1 VTDIPRHARLWADC
15 DGPSAKEPD
24 MADNP
29 DARRNAE
36 SRFAA
41 SESRNKQ
48 IKAEIAKENAAFDA
62 RTIKLRAQRMAVE
75 EEARVEKARLASLAP
90 AKADK
95 PAKARKKAVPR

>member
-1 VTDIPRHARLWADC
+1 
-15 DGPSAKEPD
+15 

-36 SRFAA
+36 SRFQA

-62 RTIKLRAQRMAVE
+62 RTIKLRAQRLAVE
-75 EEARVEKARLASLAP
+75 EEARVEKARLAALAP
-90 AKADK
+90 AKTV
-95 PAKARKKAVPR
+95 KAAAMPRKKAVPR

>member
-1 VTDIPRHARLWADC
+1 
-15 DGPSAKEPD
+15 

-62 RTIKLRAQRMAVE
+62 RTIKLRAQRMALE
-75 EEARVEKARLASLAP
+75 EEARVEKARLASLMP
-90 AKADK
+90 AKAVKTAK
-95 PAKARKKAVPR
+95 PRKKAVPR